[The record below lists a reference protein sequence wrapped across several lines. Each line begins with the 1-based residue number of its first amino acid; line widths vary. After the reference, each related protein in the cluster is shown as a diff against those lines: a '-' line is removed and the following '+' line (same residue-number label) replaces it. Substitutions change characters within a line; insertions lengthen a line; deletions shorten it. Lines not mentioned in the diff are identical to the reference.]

1 MLDALAPAWTD
12 WVGGFTSQG
21 RLFHLKGEGP
31 LRDLLVEAWCHRG
44 GLNRVDE
51 WHVHALSLQPDL
63 DLQDMTGREVLLQ
76 VRRADGEL
84 KEHAAVVTRAIALDS
99 DGGFSRYRLEAQS
112 WLGLLAH
119 HRRSQVWQDLGVME
133 VIDSVLSAH
142 AAIGEW
148 RWAADVPD
156 HLQLSPFGAE
166 REYIVQ
172 YRESDLAFV
181 QRVLAEEGLIYRFE
195 RHPGSPRGHRLVI
208 LADSP
213 NEDSCPEDPS
223 SASAL
228 GGRGLRFH
236 RAAIDEPM
244 DTIQAFG
251 GRRQFHASTATV
263 LAHDPDW
270 RRSTTATLPTQGAV
284 GGENAPRLEHY
295 DPLPLRTFVTAAQ
308 ADRAA
313 LLHMQALESREKAWL
328 GYGTVRTLSAGTTF
342 HLTQSTL
349 DALQAALRETG
360 GTLGLGAPV
369 DPHRRHRFLVTE
381 VIEAGLN
388 NLPKGLGDALA
399 GPQAAQRRQASLMPG
414 WVDAPMRRQL
424 VQSGYANH
432 FVCTRADVP
441 WRPPVRGVDGLH
453 LHPRPTA
460 PSFLEAL
467 VVGPEGRTG
476 GSGPG
481 EIHTDAQGRIR
492 VQLDLQTQPAMGPS
506 TTRASLWVR
515 VAQPQS
521 GSSMG
526 LHFTPRIGQNVLLAF
541 HEGDIDHPVVVA
553 ALYDGRGDG
562 GVTPTPG
569 GQPAEVPASP
579 FSASGD
585 HVPSGQANLSGGHAP
600 VWHGASPEPAVPQ
613 GGQANAAALSGWR
626 TQEFAG
632 IGFNQLVFDDSPQQL
647 RVQLASTQH
656 GTQLH
661 LGHLIH
667 AADNHRGT
675 FRGTGF
681 ECRTDAQGVL
691 RARGGLLLSTHTA
704 RPDQPAGHIDAS
716 LALSRQLLALAERL
730 DPLTTPAR
738 HDTVRLSAHLGTLRP
753 DRSAIDDTH
762 APLKAQHR
770 ALSTVVSDRDPDAA
784 LTDAEARSQ
793 PSDADDPKL
802 PHPGAPL
809 LHLAGAG
816 GIALGASAD
825 LALAAEETVHLAA
838 GQHQHWAT
846 AQNLRLH
853 TAQSLGVLGG
863 AMDPTLGPSGSGL
876 EFIAAQKNTTIQAQ
890 DGTFELGAR
899 KALLVESTESRVDV
913 ASPRLISLSTPGG
926 ANITIANGSIVV
938 QCPGTITVLSA
949 RRSFLPPA
957 FVSVALQEL
966 PRADV
971 RFDQE
976 FVLYLDNGEPIANR
990 RFEIHFS
997 DGGVQKGTTDSLGR
1011 TGLKKAQFPSRY
1023 RIRVLPP
1030 QSS

>member
-1 MLDALAPAWTD
+1 
-12 WVGGFTSQG
+12 
-21 RLFHLKGEGP
+21 
-31 LRDLLVEAWCHRG
+31 
-44 GLNRVDE
+44 
-51 WHVHALSLQPDL
+51 
-63 DLQDMTGREVLLQ
+63 
-76 VRRADGEL
+76 
-84 KEHAAVVTRAIALDS
+84 
-99 DGGFSRYRLEAQS
+99 
-112 WLGLLAH
+112 
-119 HRRSQVWQDLGVME
+119 
-133 VIDSVLSAH
+133 
-142 AAIGEW
+142 
-148 RWAADVPD
+148 
-156 HLQLSPFGAE
+156 
-166 REYIVQ
+166 
-172 YRESDLAFV
+172 
-181 QRVLAEEGLIYRFE
+181 
-195 RHPGSPRGHRLVI
+195 
-208 LADSP
+208 
-213 NEDSCPEDPS
+213 
-223 SASAL
+223 
-228 GGRGLRFH
+228 
-236 RAAIDEPM
+236 
-244 DTIQAFG
+244 
-251 GRRQFHASTATV
+251 
-263 LAHDPDW
+263 
-270 RRSTTATLPTQGAV
+270 
-284 GGENAPRLEHY
+284 
-295 DPLPLRTFVTAAQ
+295 
-308 ADRAA
+308 
-313 LLHMQALESREKAWL
+313 
-328 GYGTVRTLSAGTTF
+328 
-342 HLTQSTL
+342 
-349 DALQAALRETG
+349 
-360 GTLGLGAPV
+360 
-369 DPHRRHRFLVTE
+369 
-381 VIEAGLN
+381 
-388 NLPKGLGDALA
+388 
-399 GPQAAQRRQASLMPG
+399 MPG

-541 HEGDIDHPVVVA
+541 HEGDIDRPVVVA

-825 LALAAEETVHLAA
+825 LALAAE
-838 GQHQHWAT
+838 
-846 AQNLRLH
+846 
-853 TAQSLGVLGG
+853 
-863 AMDPTLGPSGSGL
+863 
-876 EFIAAQKNTTIQAQ
+876 
-890 DGTFELGAR
+890 
-899 KALLVESTESRVDV
+899 
-913 ASPRLISLSTPGG
+913 
-926 ANITIANGSIVV
+926 
-938 QCPGTITVLSA
+938 
-949 RRSFLPPA
+949 
-957 FVSVALQEL
+957 
-966 PRADV
+966 
-971 RFDQE
+971 
-976 FVLYLDNGEPIANR
+976 
-990 RFEIHFS
+990 
-997 DGGVQKGTTDSLGR
+997 
-1011 TGLKKAQFPSRY
+1011 
-1023 RIRVLPP
+1023 
-1030 QSS
+1030 